1 MANPGQSPASPPPH
15 PLPIDM
21 MASRWRDD
29 LTGLYTIWLREVRKF
44 WRDRPRII
52 GATVQPALFLLLLG
66 TGIGQGIPHAFG
78 VEPSG
83 REFAPGVPD
92 YLTYIYPGII
102 AMTLLFT
109 SVFSAIS
116 IIWDREI
123 GFLKEVMVAPISRWA
138 VAVGKTLGGSTVAM
152 LQGCLMLLFAPFLH
166 ISLSWPTILI
176 LLPLLLYISFSLTA
190 MGIAAAARMRSMQG
204 FTVIMNFLTLPMF
217 FLSGAMFPIEGLP
230 RWMAILVTLNPLT
243 YGVDALRSVVIGF
256 HQFGVVQDLLVMG
269 AFGLAMLALAVV
281 GFESHE

>member
-1 MANPGQSPASPPPH
+1 MTGPDNPARPIPPSAV
-15 PLPIDM
+15 DDVVS
-21 MASRWRDD
+21 SRWADD
-29 LTGLYTIWLREVRKF
+29 LAGIYTIWLREVRKF
-44 WRDRPRII
+44 WRDKPRII

-66 TGIGQGIPHAFG
+66 TGIGQGIPRAFDI
-78 VEPSG
+78 EPSA
-83 REFAPGVPD
+83 REFVPGVPD

-116 IIWDREI
+116 IIWDREV
-123 GFLKEVMVAPISRWA
+123 GFLKEVMVAPISRSA

-152 LQGCLMLLFAPFLH
+152 LQGCLMLAFAPFLH
-166 ISLSWPTILI
+166 ISLSWGAVLA

-217 FLSGAMFPIEGLP
+217 FLSGAMFPTGGLP
-230 RWMAILVTLNPLT
+230 GWMAFLVTVNPLT
-243 YGVDALRSVVIGF
+243 YGVDALRSVVIGY
-256 HQFGVVQDLLVMG
+256 HQYGVMQDLLVMG
-269 AFGLAMLALAVV
+269 TFGVAMLVLAVM
-281 GFESHE
+281 GFESRE